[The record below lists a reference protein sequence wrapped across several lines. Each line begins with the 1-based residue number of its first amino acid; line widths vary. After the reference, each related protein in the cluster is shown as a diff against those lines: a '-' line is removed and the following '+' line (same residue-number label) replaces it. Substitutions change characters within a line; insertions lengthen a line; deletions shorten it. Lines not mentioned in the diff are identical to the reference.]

1 MSTTNRKKTKS
12 SSIDYSV
19 YVNQPLI
26 VVDCQSH
33 SSKEGMFVV
42 KVTSNINNHNPLI
55 PMVFFGFQSFK
66 KNDIVSMYIN
76 RSGYPTLTPTVG
88 IDTYQKLHKF
98 TLSYNEQLESLNSL
112 Q

>member
-1 MSTTNRKKTKS
+1 MEKSSTKTKS
-12 SSIDYSV
+12 STIDYSV

-26 VVDCQSH
+26 VVDCVEH
-33 SSKEGMFVV
+33 SQKEGMFVV
-42 KVTSNINNHNPLI
+42 KVTSHLNDNKLI
-55 PMVFFGFQSFK
+55 PMVLFGFQSFK

-88 IDTYQKLHKF
+88 IDTYQQLDKF
-98 TLSYNEQLESLNSL
+98 ISTFDEQLSSLNSL

>member
-1 MSTTNRKKTKS
+1 MSKSSKKSTT

-26 VVDCQSH
+26 VVDCVKH
-33 SSKEGMFVV
+33 SSKEGMFIV
-42 KVTSNINNHNPLI
+42 KVTSNINTNKLI
-55 PMVFFGFQSFK
+55 PIVLFGFQSFK

-76 RSGYPTLTPTVG
+76 RSGYPTLTPTVD
-88 IDTYQKLHKF
+88 ITTYQKLDKF
-98 TLSYNEQLESLNSL
+98 ITSYDEQLSSLNSL